1 MYQVK
6 RYGDDLGR
14 EKTKIIE
21 RAVRKGTRCWAAGQY
36 SRGHPWWDAF
46 HVDHLG
52 LYIASGLIKLT
63 LFDSYHTFGSTLSY
77 TVLQLYI

>member
-6 RYGDDLGR
+6 RYGDDLDR

-36 SRGHPWWDAF
+36 SRGRQ
-46 HVDHLG
+46 LG
-52 LYIASGLIKLT
+52 MLFTLT
-63 LFDSYHTFGSTLSY
+63 ILG
-77 TVLQLYI
+77 